1 MMKKYI
7 FVMLLVAVLGLS
19 GCAQAELGM
28 TREELETT
36 MQTTEGRKNAVM
48 ELYEEAEVVSETV
61 MEETGCIIVEFS
73 RGEAHDFMIFKPT
86 ENGYFWGEESA
97 YYPENK
103 IGKEYVTIGEEMY
116 DVFLRHTDEVAS
128 LEVMYTHEENSE
140 LTLKDTVNFENS
152 NVGWIRVTDVIPQY
166 RVELVTAEIAG
177 FDADG
182 QEISLKNE
190 VTTVE
195 PSTTEKTAD
204 ALEDITERKMMR
216 LIVKG
221 LMG

>member
-1 MMKKYI
+1 MKKYI
-7 FVMLLVAVLGLS
+7 FMMLLVMVLGLS
-19 GCAQAELGM
+19 GCGQAEPGM
-28 TREELETT
+28 TREELEAT
-36 MQTTEGRKNAVM
+36 MQTAEGRKNAIL
-48 ELYEEAEVVSETV
+48 ELHEEAEILSETV

-73 RGEAHDFMIFKPT
+73 RREAHDFMIFKPT

-128 LEVMYTHEENSE
+128 LEVLYTHEENSE
-140 LTLKDTVNFENS
+140 LILKDAVNFKNS

-190 VTTVE
+190 ITTVE
-195 PSTTEKTAD
+195 PSTAEKTAD
-204 ALEDITERKMMR
+204 ALENITERKIMR
-216 LIVKG
+216 LIIKG

>member
-1 MMKKYI
+1 MKKYI
-7 FVMLLVAVLGLS
+7 FMMLLVAILGLS
-19 GCAQAELGM
+19 GCTQAEPGM
-28 TREELETT
+28 NREELEAI
-36 MQTTEGRKNAVM
+36 MQTAEGRKNAIM
-48 ELYEEAEVVSETV
+48 ELYEEAKVVSETV
-61 MEETGCIIVEFS
+61 MEETGGIIVEFS
-73 RGEAHDFMIFKPT
+73 RGEAHDFMIFKPA

-103 IGKEYVTIGEEMY
+103 IGKEYVMIGEEMY

-128 LEVMYTHEENSE
+128 LEVKYTHEENSE
-140 LTLKDTVNFENS
+140 LMLSETITFEDS
-152 NVGWIRVTDVIPQY
+152 NVGWIRVTDMIPQY
-166 RVELVTAEIAG
+166 RAELVTAEIAG

-190 VTTVE
+190 VTAIK

>member
-1 MMKKYI
+1 MKKYI
-7 FVMLLVAVLGLS
+7 FMMFLVTVLGLS
-19 GCAQAELGM
+19 GCAQAEPGM
-28 TREELETT
+28 TREELEAT
-36 MQTTEGRKNAVM
+36 MQTAEGRKNAIL
-48 ELYEEAEVVSETV
+48 ELYEEAEVLSETV
-61 MEETGCIIVEFS
+61 MEETGGIIVEFS
-73 RGEAHDFMIFKPT
+73 RGESHDFMIFKPT

-116 DVFLRHTDEVAS
+116 DVFLRHTEEIAS
-128 LEVMYTHEENSE
+128 LEVLYTHEENSDLMLSE
-140 LTLKDTVNFENS
+140 TVIFEDS

-177 FDADG
+177 YDREG

-190 VTTVE
+190 VTYVE
-195 PSTTEKTAD
+195 PSTTEKAAD
-204 ALEDITERKMMR
+204 ALEDITERKIMR
-216 LIVKG
+216 LIIKG